1 MSEERNP
8 PRRPFGERGEEERQQ
23 PFGANPPRRRVDIPA
38 SPGEPAQA
46 GEDRPVEDVEKT
58 LLAGEPEGSDNE
70 VRVPFV
76 RLSAPARLPE
86 REEEPPEAG
95 EAGREDGQPGPRVQG
110 EPLHAP
116 ALIRV
121 RERSPAAA
129 PGRSILKQRAGGE
142 AGQTVTPGAPPEPPP
157 AIPAA
162 LTAIRLSVVVR
173 TLFVI
178 FGVAALV
185 ATMFTWW
192 TPNSFLPA
200 ESVEQL
206 SVALATQSGFNIA
219 MPPTPTPFYTPSPVP
234 VPAPTLVGIVS
245 GHRGLHPDTSQPD
258 PGAVCAD
265 GLTEVEVNSA
275 IAERVADL
283 LRGQGYE
290 IEVFDEFDPRLQ
302 GLRAL
307 ALVSIHSDSCE
318 PINDQATGFK
328 VASFAE
334 SRAPEQDTRLVRCLI
349 DRYAMTTGLTFHPS
363 VTFDMT
369 QYHSFREL
377 APGTPGAIIEVGF
390 LYLDRELL
398 TGSPD
403 VVALGVARGMLCYL
417 RNEPVDPNLV
427 VPTVGEEP
435 ETPEGTPIP

>member
-23 PFGANPPRRRVDIPA
+23 PFGANPPRRRAD
-38 SPGEPAQA
+38 SPPSP
-46 GEDRPVEDVEKT
+46 GEDRPVEEVET
-58 LLAGEPEGSDNE
+58 LPARQPEGSDE
-70 VRVPFV
+70 GIQVPFV
-76 RLSAPARLPE
+76 RLSAPARGPE
-86 REEEPPEAG
+86 REAEPLEAG
-95 EAGREDGQPGPRVQG
+95 AAGREDGRPEPRVQG
-110 EPLHAP
+110 ELPHAP

-121 RERSPAAA
+121 RERSSAAPGGSILKKRAEGGAGQAAA
-129 PGRSILKQRAGGE
+129 PE
-142 AGQTVTPGAPPEPPP
+142 APAELLPPLSVP
-157 AIPAA
+157 
-162 LTAIRLSVVVR
+162 LTAIRLSVLVR
-173 TLFVI
+173 TLLVVL
-178 FGVAALV
+178 GVAALV

-206 SVALATQSGFNIA
+206 SVALATQSGFDVA

-245 GHRGLHPDTSQPD
+245 GHRGLHPDTGQPD

-265 GLTEVEVNSA
+265 GLTEAEVNNA

-283 LRGQGYE
+283 LGGQGYQV
-290 IEVFDEFDPRLQ
+290 EVFDEFDPRLQ

-307 ALVSIHSDSCE
+307 VLVSIHSDSCE

-349 DRYAMTTGLTFHPS
+349 DRYAATTGLTFHPS

-417 RNEPVDPNLV
+417 RNEPVDPNLI

-435 ETPEGTPIP
+435 ETPAETPIP